1 MEYRWNKYPDFCIG
15 IFYAMSK
22 SIAVK
27 LFKKFEETVHQN
39 YISIEDVYLTGN
51 TLFTYNV
58 IYSTDLIVEKVR

>member
-1 MEYRWNKYPDFCIG
+1 
-15 IFYAMSK
+15 MSK

-51 TLFTYNV
+51 TLFTYNI